1 MRLEA
6 RNLGFCYAG
15 GPWIL
20 KDVNFSMEEG
30 ERVGL
35 VGPSGYGKSTL
46 VKLLAG
52 YLEPLSLIHIFRD
65 RRRNQDICTA
75 RGGGLYPA
83 GMGAVPRPEGG
94 RGVSLRGQ
102 PVYLCGRMQ
111 TLPASRWLLL

>member
-35 VGPSGYGKSTL
+35 VGPSGYGKKHIGKTFGGISGTL
-46 VKLLAG
+46 
-52 YLEPLSLIHIFRD
+52 
-65 RRRNQDICTA
+65 
-75 RGGGLYPA
+75 
-83 GMGAVPRPEGG
+83 
-94 RGVSLRGQ
+94 
-102 PVYLCGRMQ
+102 
-111 TLPASRWLLL
+111 

>member
-52 YLEPLSLIHIFRD
+52 YLEP
-65 RRRNQDICTA
+65 C
-75 RGGGLYPA
+75 
-83 GMGAVPRPEGG
+83 EGEI
-94 RGVSLRGQ
+94 
-102 PVYLCGRMQ
+102 
-111 TLPASRWLLL
+111 LLDGKPM

>member
-52 YLEPLSLIHIFRD
+52 YLEPCEGEILLDGKPMEKKGVCPVQLITST
-65 RRRNQDICTA
+65 RRRRSI
-75 RGGGLYPA
+75 PA
-83 GMGAVPRPEGG
+83 GR
-94 RGVSLRGQ
+94 
-102 PVYLCGRMQ
+102 
-111 TLPASRWLLL
+111 